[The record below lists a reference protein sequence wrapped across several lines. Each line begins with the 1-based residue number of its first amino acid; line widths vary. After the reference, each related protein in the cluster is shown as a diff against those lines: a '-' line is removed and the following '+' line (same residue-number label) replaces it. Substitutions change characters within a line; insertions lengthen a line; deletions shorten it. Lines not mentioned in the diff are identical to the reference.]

1 MARSEAPGAGSVTV
15 LASTKRS
22 GPRRNFAELGAD
34 GAPGTT
40 RDPPDELASL
50 LGALDE
56 IRPLV
61 DTDRILRRA
70 IELVRDRI
78 GLKRAGI
85 FVLDRS
91 HSLMLGAWG
100 MDLSCSVVDEHHV
113 IYELR
118 GTDLEAVRRAED
130 LGAAFTVFES
140 SPIIE
145 HQGGETRIAGRGWV
159 AKTPIPSTRGA
170 IAMMFN
176 DAALTGEGVDQVK
189 QAHAAIFCAALGTM
203 LDPVRGSVGCR
214 ILGPSPSQRLVAST
228 IGMLNEN
235 PGLGGKEM
243 AAALN
248 MSLSRLA
255 RVFKMLMGISLVE
268 YRNRLRLERF
278 EAVIDRGPKNL
289 LDAALEAGFGS
300 YAQFHRVFRAY
311 LHTTPRRYLRAAA
324 GNALRR
330 P

>member
-1 MARSEAPGAGSVTV
+1 MTV
-15 LASTKRS
+15 LASTTRS

-34 GAPGTT
+34 AAAGTNRDAPDG
-40 RDPPDELASL
+40 LASL
-50 LGALDE
+50 LSALDE

-70 IELVRDRI
+70 IELVRDRL

-100 MDLSCSVVDEHHV
+100 MDLSCAVVDEHHV

-118 GTDLEAVRRAED
+118 GTDLEAVRRAEER
-130 LGAAFTVFES
+130 GAAFTVFES

-176 DAALTGEGVDQVK
+176 DAALTGEAVDPVK
-189 QAHAAIFCAALGTM
+189 QAHAAIFCSALGTM

-228 IGMLNEN
+228 IGMLNED

-255 RVFKMLMGISLVE
+255 RVFKTLMGISLVE

-278 EAVIDRGPKNL
+278 EAAIDRGPRNL

-300 YAQFHRVFRAY
+300 YAQFHRVFRAH
-311 LHTTPRRYLRAAA
+311 LHTTPRRYLRAAVA
-324 GNALRR
+324 NAPRR